1 MSLQLEPAVRAGLRL
16 ELSTKS
22 SQQIL
27 EPRPLDEFTKK
38 MNIRENVSE
47 L

>member
-1 MSLQLEPAVRAGLRL
+1 MESAVRAGLRL
-16 ELSTKS
+16 ELSTQR

-27 EPRPLDEFTKK
+27 EPRPLDEVTNK
-38 MNIRENVSE
+38 MSTRENVGE